1 MSSRATSTPTKQ
13 KQKHQT
19 IIENTTDGWMKIG
32 RAGKKA
38 VVEKLSPI
46 KAVKDSTVKDSTV
59 KDDTVSDDNV
69 TVVGGIKR
77 AMSGK
82 HWTSVSLLTQTS
94 ITRGE
99 GEASPPRKR
108 RTSTSYAESELDVF
122 DEHAKQF
129 KVSEADPSRELQVV
143 PGNLLA
149 VHSDLTKKG
158 EEKRVDTMLAL
169 VEQHAAPSEAA
180 RLEWDTNGDLDR
192 LLYVEEEM
200 EDGKEPPELNDVD
213 IEALGENEEEKSVTP
228 VNVFLNDMQTSMQ
241 TIEKTIETSLMLGM
255 QPMIQSCIQSAM
267 AEKFQEFEKK
277 WNGKFLSTKDATGLI
292 QRLASIEEAHSKDH
306 EEVLYCRRDY
316 TATLVNVAEIKKKQ
330 DEIIAASAEKDARR
344 DAALS
349 SFDSKLTELS
359 ALVAQLTAK
368 LELQQQEI
376 SDLKRVAQS
385 LFSAMHLEVRGV
397 LHLLE
402 PVLSFLRVKSRI

>member
-1 MSSRATSTPTKQ
+1 MYSEHYNMSRRTTSTPT

-46 KAVKDSTVKDSTV
+46 KAVKDSTV

-108 RTSTSYAESELDVF
+108 RTSTSYAQSELDVF

-149 VHSDLTKKG
+149 VHSDLTKKR

-213 IEALGENEEEKSVTP
+213 IGALRENEEEKSVTP
-228 VNVFLNDMQTSMQ
+228 VNVFLNDMQASMQ
-241 TIEKTIETSLMLGM
+241 TIEKTIETSLMSSF
-255 QPMIQSCIQSAM
+255 QPMIQLCIQSAM

-292 QRLASIEEAHSKDH
+292 QRLASIEEAHSNDH

-349 SFDSKLTELS
+349 SFDSKLTDLS

-385 LFSAMHLEVRGV
+385 LFSAMHQEVRGV

>member
-13 KQKHQT
+13 KHQT
-19 IIENTTDGWMKIG
+19 IIENTADGWMKIG
-32 RAGKKA
+32 RAGKK
-38 VVEKLSPI
+38 VVTEKLSPI
-46 KAVKDSTVKDSTV
+46 KSVKDSKVKNSTV
-59 KDDTVSDDNV
+59 EFGSVSDDNV
-69 TVVGGIKR
+69 TLVGGVKR

-82 HWTSVSLLTQTS
+82 HLTSDSLLAQTS

-149 VHSDLTKKG
+149 VHSDLTKKR

-213 IEALGENEEEKSVTP
+213 IEALRENEEEKSVTP
-228 VNVFLNDMQTSMQ
+228 VNVFLNDMQASMQ
-241 TIEKTIETSLMLGM
+241 TIEKTIETSLMSSF
-255 QPMIQSCIQSAM
+255 QPMIQLCIQSDIVCK
-267 AEKFQEFEKK
+267 E
-277 WNGKFLSTKDATGLI
+277 GSTKCVVKLI
-292 QRLASIEEAHSKDH
+292 
-306 EEVLYCRRDY
+306 VFNLYR
-316 TATLVNVAEIKKKQ
+316 TW
-330 DEIIAASAEKDARR
+330 
-344 DAALS
+344 S
-349 SFDSKLTELS
+349 SYHFTS
-359 ALVAQLTAK
+359 
-368 LELQQQEI
+368 
-376 SDLKRVAQS
+376 
-385 LFSAMHLEVRGV
+385 
-397 LHLLE
+397 
-402 PVLSFLRVKSRI
+402 